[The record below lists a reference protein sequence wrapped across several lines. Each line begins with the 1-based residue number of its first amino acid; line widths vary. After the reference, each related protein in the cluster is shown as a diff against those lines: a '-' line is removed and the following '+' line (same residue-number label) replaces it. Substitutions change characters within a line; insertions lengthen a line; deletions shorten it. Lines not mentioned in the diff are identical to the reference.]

1 MPMSAADIQ
10 APDLLSDEVRIRE
23 RLAAYLQAQTQ
34 RPWTLG
40 RFTRYAVG
48 FSWITYGFDACEK
61 GGIQQGLI
69 LRLGPPYGL
78 FAPYS
83 AQPQHAA
90 LKLLEGSAVPAPRS
104 YWWSDDATILGAP
117 FFISERVAGAAPVPW
132 MNATSAGFEES
143 YRKNIGAQFVLA
155 IAGLHTA
162 EWRGRE
168 GFADKGITADNAAI
182 RQIEEWEANRERW
195 ALKPYPML
203 TWALRW
209 LRRNLPVAPRVS
221 LVHGDYRLG
230 NFLEQDGRIT
240 AILDWE
246 LVHLGDPHEDLGWAF
261 LPQYSGGSGLVCR
274 LLSKEAF
281 IAQYE
286 REAGFKVQPAS
297 LHFYLVFS
305 LVKLALTHIAA
316 VRCFEEGRFNDMRM
330 PAMGTQIAPVLRQI
344 SKLLPVEGA

>member
-1 MPMSAADIQ
+1 MSTAALR
-10 APDLLSDEVRIRE
+10 ASDALADETQLAE
-23 RLAAYLQAQTQ
+23 RLTAFLHAQTN
-34 RPWTLG
+34 RRWTLG
-40 RFTRYAVG
+40 AFMRYAVG
-48 FSWITYGFDACEK
+48 FSWITLGFDAREE
-61 GGIQQGLI
+61 GIEGERGLI

-83 AQPQHAA
+83 ALPQHAA
-90 LKLLEGSAVPAPRS
+90 LKLLEGTGVPAPRS
-104 YWWSDDATILGAP
+104 FWWSDDASILGAP
-117 FFISERVAGAAPVPW
+117 FFISERVAGSAPVPW
-132 MNATSAGFEES
+132 VSASGPGFAEGH
-143 YRKNIGAQFVLA
+143 RLRIGQQFVSAL
-155 IAGLHTA
+155 AGLHRCQ
-162 EWRGRE
+162 WRGRE
-168 GFADKGITADNAAI
+168 GFADQDLSCENVAI
-182 RQIEEWEANRERW
+182 RQIEAWEGNRQRW
-195 ALKPYPML
+195 ARKPYPML
-203 TWALRW
+203 NWALRW

-221 LVHGDYRLG
+221 VVHGDYRLG

-274 LLSKEAF
+274 LLTKQEF

-297 LHFYLVFS
+297 LHFYLIFS
-305 LVKLALTHIAA
+305 LAKLALTHIAA

-344 SKLLPVEGA
+344 SKLLP